1 MNFLD
6 KFLTNRDVDLL
17 HMEVTASKDNLPYGM
32 VDIYENVYVY
42 LDIVIGTELA
52 VIYVV
57 ALAIIIAIAWVL
69 SIQGIE

>member
-57 ALAIIIAIAWVL
+57 ALAIIIAWVL

>member
-6 KFLTNRDVDLL
+6 KFLTNRDVNLL

-57 ALAIIIAIAWVL
+57 ALAIIIAWVL